1 MSAVDK
7 QGNLLSHPMV
17 RPCGVGETNDETYL
31 AVARLGLMS
40 AFSVGVI
47 VPRQVVKSVELHLPR
62 DLREVQMTKMKEI
75 TIIY

>member
-1 MSAVDK
+1 
-7 QGNLLSHPMV
+7 MV
-17 RPCGVGETNDETYL
+17 RSCGVCETNNETHR
-31 AVARLGLMS
+31 AVARLGLTS

-47 VPRQVVKSVELHLPR
+47 VRRQVVKLVELHLPR